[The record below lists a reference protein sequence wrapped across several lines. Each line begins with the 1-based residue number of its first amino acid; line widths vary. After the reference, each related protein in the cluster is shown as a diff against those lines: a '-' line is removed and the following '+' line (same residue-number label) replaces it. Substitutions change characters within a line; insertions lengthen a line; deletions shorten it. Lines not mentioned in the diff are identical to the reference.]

1 MFELIIFILF
11 IFCFLFLLFNNVSMR
26 QNNSKMLYELLKSKA
41 NVKLLEK
48 QIEVLENMVEGNL
61 QQDSF
66 FKFVSDSRDV
76 AFTYIEDMQKELIK
90 FDNDMRLKIAENNI
104 VGIDKDYKDKYTDLA
119 TTLFEQLDRIKEFL
133 PKETDN
139 GR

>member
-11 IFCFLFLLFNNVSMR
+11 IFCFLFLLFNNVSIR

-48 QIEVLENMVEGNL
+48 QIEVLENMVDGNL

-119 TTLFEQLDRIKEFL
+119 TTLFSELDKIKEFL

>member
-11 IFCFLFLLFNNVSMR
+11 IFCFLFLLFNNVSIR

-41 NVKLLEK
+41 NIKLLEK
-48 QIEVLENMVEGNL
+48 QIEVLENMVDGNL

-119 TTLFEQLDRIKEFL
+119 TTLFSELDKIKEFL